1 VRPED
6 RARLD
11 RLTDEAVAAEVAAGR
26 FPSCEDVR
34 EIELRSEAAVHLAE
48 LAAWDPE
55 TVYVIGCARQ
65 IDCDGGPGDFVVR
78 PREERTIARPDERV
92 ALVVGGGVRRE
103 EALVRLDHIRAHIAG
118 LRYGCTLAPV
128 TAPLQREPDP
138 VARLEIARTALLRDV
153 DQARGLPP

>member
-1 VRPED
+1 MTPD
-6 RARLD
+6 DLARIE
-11 RLTDEAVAAEVAAGR
+11 RLTDEGVAAEVAAGR
-26 FPSCEDVR
+26 FPSDEDVR
-34 EIELRSEAAVHLAE
+34 EIELRSEAAVHLAG

-55 TVYVIGCARQ
+55 TVCVIGCARLV
-65 IDCDGGPGDFVVR
+65 DCDSGPGGFIVR

-118 LRYGCTLAPV
+118 LAYGCTLAPL

-138 VARLEIARTALLRDV
+138 VARLEVARALLLREG
-153 DQARGLPP
+153 DQARGLP